1 MNTEVGVCVVL
12 GVAGRWRKYR
22 WINAHHH
29 CHYNLLF
36 LSLPSLLSPSLSFRK
51 VGNFVCSLSFVSRQ
65 PKVTRRVRM
74 CAVVT
79 FNYWQTIWL
88 LRAIVVWIVIIGGR
102 WLLVIS
108 YDVMRADDVSAEDL
122 QPLQERLFQLGP
134 QIKHRFNEFLQFWWV
149 PTLVGRQ
156 TLSLRCFH
164 KEISTQRNIYG
175 TLSVVEFLGKV
186 YVIIIRNGSCLS
198 RNVVTF

>member
-1 MNTEVGVCVVL
+1 MHTTT
-12 GVAGRWRKYR
+12 AA
-22 WINAHHH
+22 ITFSF
-29 CHYNLLF
+29 F
-36 LSLPSLLSPSLSFRK
+36 LSPALLSPSLSFRK

-65 PKVTRRVRM
+65 RRVTRRVRM

-79 FNYWQTIWL
+79 FSYWQTIWL

-134 QIKHRFNEFLQFWWV
+134 QFKHRLNEFLQFWWV
-149 PTLVGRQ
+149 PTLAGREV
-156 TLSLRCFH
+156 LSLRCFH
-164 KEISTQRNIYG
+164 KEISTQRKMYR
-175 TLSVVEFLGKV
+175 TLSVVKFLGERMCD
-186 YVIIIRNGSCLS
+186 YY
-198 RNVVTF
+198 